1 MLDSSTA
8 RLRSRHVVVAP
19 GMCSGGSLLFG
30 RIGDWTW
37 DTVADAC
44 RMKVHSART
53 PDGDPAYLSFYY
65 FRVRGGRTIHPHG
78 LTFGDELRVSSR
90 AFQLGS
96 RSVMTLHRLAPADL
110 ELDDVPLDPVEVY
123 ERRHPDCL
131 YAENFNRWIA
141 RTSASSN
148 KSLAQVC
155 PADFA
160 YADLPRLPNKYSPR
174 ALVGRARTADSFH
187 PAGPPGFV
195 EADPPFTVEYTL
207 DVVRDLNGAGLM
219 YFASYFSI
227 FDTAL
232 LRLWRSL
239 GRTDEQFLRRK
250 VTDQEIGYF
259 GNADPGAVFTI
270 AVRRWRSTKRPG
282 TEIADMAM
290 HEADTGRL
298 IAVTGVEIETGP

>member
-1 MLDSSTA
+1 MLE
-8 RLRSRHVVVAP
+8 RIRVP
-19 GMCSGGSLLFG
+19 
-30 RIGDWTW
+30 RIGSGRPRTKPNRIR
-37 DTVADAC
+37 ADRAYGS
-44 RMKVHSART
+44 RANR
-53 PDGDPAYLSFYY
+53 AYLRRRGILCTIPEKVDQI
-65 FRVRGGRTIHPHG
+65 RVRGGRTIHPHG

-141 RTSASSN
+141 RTSAGSN

-270 AVRRWRSTKRPG
+270 AVRRWHSTKHPG